1 MAKTLVQLDFEKPF
15 PERYL
20 ACAHALSQL
29 EHWLMV
35 VGMSGNR
42 EFELLRRNFIAHGA
56 VTFLDMNRQSPH
68 DIASQDRA

>member
-1 MAKTLVQLDFEKPF
+1 MAKTTAQLDFEKPF

-20 ACAHALSQL
+20 ACANALAEL

-42 EFELLRRNFIAHGA
+42 EFESLRRSFIAHGA
-56 VTFLDMNRQSPH
+56 ETFRDINRVPVGGTGQ
-68 DIASQDRA
+68 

>member
-1 MAKTLVQLDFEKPF
+1 MAKTTRELDFEKPF

-20 ACAHALSQL
+20 ACANAISQL

-42 EFELLRRNFIAHGA
+42 DFASLKSAFIAHGA
-56 VTFLDMNRQSPH
+56 ETFRDINRSPQES
-68 DIASQDRA
+68 AGE

>member
-1 MAKTLVQLDFEKPF
+1 MAKTTRELDFEKPF

-20 ACAHALSQL
+20 ACANAISQL

-42 EFELLRRNFIAHGA
+42 QFDMLRRDFIAHGA
-56 VTFLDMNRQSPH
+56 ETFRDINRTPQVNEAPH
-68 DIASQDRA
+68 E

>member
-1 MAKTLVQLDFEKPF
+1 MARTNAQLDFEKPF

-20 ACAHALSQL
+20 ACSAAIAEL

-42 EFELLRRNFIAHGA
+42 DFASLKSAFIAHGA
-56 VTFLDMNRQSPH
+56 ETFRDINRKPGE
-68 DIASQDRA
+68 